1 MNCLHILD
9 VVNSAAMN
17 MGLQLSPSYS
27 PLPAISEISQKSE
40 CELNTY
46 LAHISH
52 LKLISEFYQ
61 FYLKPILS
69 FYVFSTLA
77 ATLWLRY
84 LFPPINCNNSLLTSP
99 SISIFV
105 PPKSILHMRSWVSTS
120 NSCVVS
126 QNSLKFFC
134 FLMLAKSPKKWK
146 W

>member
-17 MGLQLSPSYS
+17 MGLGVSPSHS

-40 CELNTY
+40 CELNNY
-46 LAHISH
+46 FAHISH
-52 LKLISEFYQ
+52 IKLISEFYQ
-61 FYLKPILS
+61 FYLKPVLS
-69 FYVFSTLA
+69 FSIFSTLA

-84 LFPPINCNNSLLTSP
+84 LFFPINCNNSLLTSP

-105 PPKSILHMRSWVSTS
+105 PLKSILHMITNFLLQIHVL
-120 NSCVVS
+120 S

-134 FLMLAKSPKKWK
+134 VFSWLYNTSVLSAE
-146 W
+146 